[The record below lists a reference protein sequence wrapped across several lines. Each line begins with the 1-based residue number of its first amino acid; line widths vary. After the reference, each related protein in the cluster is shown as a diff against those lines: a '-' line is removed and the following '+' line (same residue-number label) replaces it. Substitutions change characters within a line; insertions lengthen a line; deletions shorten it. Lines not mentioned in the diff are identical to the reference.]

1 MRSVSESH
9 AAVAVRPRPIADESA
24 YGFLVRLTQ
33 ANGFQTPRTFW
44 SSLRKHHDG
53 SLESVLA
60 MFSLQPAEWS
70 RLQGTLPSYCGLPMA
85 LPTGLAPDDV
95 CHVTMRWCPQ
105 CLQTAPHLRAIWSV
119 KLVCSCVIHGS
130 LLLDQCPACG
140 AVQRFERADITRCM
154 CGSRLSEVA
163 APVTSSEVAL
173 VQHHLDQALRT
184 ARPDSGFNLRPENW
198 CKLLRLA
205 ARAQDNGSRH
215 RSGQV
220 PGLHRLPVSL
230 ALNAI
235 VGELLKNWP
244 DGLHAV
250 LSRLQAGAPHSFSIP
265 RTFGRMYKW
274 LYADLQDGFFQF
286 MREGFESYLNMH
298 WWGLVCE
305 RNRRLRHTTRRMHQ
319 RQSVKAAASAAEA
332 TPSVVQQ
339 LHLAGW
345 IDANVISLPSGRQA
359 WSIPASE
366 IPAIT
371 SQLNDGIN
379 LQEAAALLGLA
390 KRRVRELIDAKLI
403 IPRLRSREGA
413 AAWLL
418 SRSEIE
424 ALARHC
430 SGHCGAIK
438 APTMAAQA
446 MGSSVRLNQVLKTWR
461 LQEGEFPLLITAMLT
476 GQICVAAGA
485 VGHERLGELPL
496 LVTSVK
502 AWRQVRQAIHR
513 ELLSIDAASRLL
525 GVKQEVGYQLVR
537 AGLLESVA
545 DGVDQSRRVIPRTAL
560 KSFIERYVSLAELAR
575 AGQVSPRALLRRI
588 QARPVCGPGID
599 GVRQYFFLQTD
610 VGGRPSIPG
619 INGGDLP
626 AKQ

>member
-1 MRSVSESH
+1 MRSVSESN

-24 YGFLVRLTQ
+24 YGYLVRLTQ

-44 SSLRKHHDG
+44 SSLRNHHDG

-85 LPTGLAPDDV
+85 SPTGLAPDDV

-105 CLQTAPHLRAIWSV
+105 CLQADPHLRAIWSV

-154 CGSRLSEVA
+154 CGCRLSEVA

-173 VQHHLDQALRT
+173 VQHHLDQALST

-220 PGLHRLPVSL
+220 PELHRLSVSL
-230 ALNAI
+230 ALNVI

-250 LSRLQAGAPHSFSIP
+250 LSRLQAGAPQSFSIP

-274 LYADLQDGFFQF
+274 LYSDLQDGCFQF
-286 MREGFESYLNMH
+286 MREGFENYLNMH

-305 RNRRLRHTTRRMHQ
+305 RNRRLGHTTRRMHS
-319 RQSVKAAASAAEA
+319 RQSVKAAAAAAVA
-332 TPSVVQQ
+332 TPSVIQQ

-461 LQEGEFPLLITAMLT
+461 LQEGEFPLLITALLT

-485 VGHERLGELPL
+485 VGHETLGELPL
-496 LVTSVK
+496 LVTSVQ
-502 AWRQVRQAIHR
+502 AWRNVRQTIHR

-537 AGLLESVA
+537 SGMLASVT
-545 DGVDQSRRVIPRTAL
+545 DPSQPRRRQVSRLAIDDFV
-560 KSFIERYVSLAELAR
+560 ERYVSLADLAR
-575 AGQVSPRALLRRI
+575 AGRCSPKALLPKI
-588 QARPVCGPGID
+588 LSRPVCGPGID
-599 GVRQYFFLQTD
+599 GVRQYFFLKA
-610 VGGRPSIPG
+610 
-619 INGGDLP
+619 DLYGVSSP
-626 AKQ
+626 K